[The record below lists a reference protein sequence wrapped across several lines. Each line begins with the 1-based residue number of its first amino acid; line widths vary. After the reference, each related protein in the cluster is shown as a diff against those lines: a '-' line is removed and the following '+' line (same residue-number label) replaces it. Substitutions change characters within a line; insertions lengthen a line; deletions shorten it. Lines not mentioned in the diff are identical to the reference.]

1 MEEKQQPMKMVSL
14 VQKLG
19 TYNYKLIIPA
29 EVEKKIRFACQKVWS
44 TEWSGA
50 LFFTHEGS
58 FENDDLVI
66 RCVDIYIMDIGTQAY
81 TEFDMNPDII
91 AYMCDNPELLDCQM
105 GLLHSHNNMSSF
117 FSQTDQNTLREEGR
131 DRNNFVSL
139 IVNNAGTYT
148 AAITRRI
155 KSKQV
160 KESVSFE
167 FFGDGEKHDTK
178 EYISD
183 ADEIEWFYL
192 KIEKEGEHYS
202 FPDMA
207 SRLEEIRKRK
217 EEEAKR
223 KEREKA
229 RGFNGIAGGYSNSYK
244 GSVYNPQAYK
254 PTVASS
260 QTVIVGSANLNKGKI
275 EQQEPVQ
282 KTLFEKE
289 SELPFGGPN
298 DSLISYGKIS
308 VKAEIIESLV
318 KQLITCSIILP
329 GESKVDIDKWA
340 KNMPT
345 LYERRFGKGKEGIK
359 RFKDWVDI
367 YTEFLTWNIKD
378 ESLEAMGYD
387 EIEIQAICA
396 HDLIEALTQLPEND
410 YIKIYIDELEKY
422 LIL

>member
-1 MEEKQQPMKMVSL
+1 MEEKQQSMKMDSL

-29 EVEKKIRFACQKVWS
+29 EVEKKIRFACQKVWN
-44 TEWSGA
+44 TEWSGT

-81 TEFDMNPDII
+81 TEFDMNPDVI
-91 AYMCDNPELLDCQM
+91 AYMCENPELLDCQM
-105 GLLHSHNNMSSF
+105 GLIHSHNNMSTF
-117 FSQTDQNTLREEGR
+117 FSGTDTATLKEEGR

-178 EYISD
+178 EYTSN

-207 SRLEEIRKRK
+207 SRLEEIKKRK
-217 EEEAKR
+217 DAKR
-223 KEREKA
+223 REREKA
-229 RGFNGIAGGYSNSYK
+229 EGFNGIAGGYSNPYK
-244 GSVYNPQAYK
+244 GTAYNPQAYK
-254 PTVASS
+254 PA
-260 QTVIVGSANLNKGKI
+260 VGPANLNKGKI
-275 EQQEPVQ
+275 EQKPVQ
-282 KTLFEKE
+282 KTLFEQE
-289 SELPFGGPN
+289 NELPFEEPN
-298 DSLISYGKIS
+298 GSPIPYGEIF

-318 KQLITCSIILP
+318 KQLVTCSIILP
-329 GESKVDIDKWA
+329 NESKVDIDKWA
-340 KNMPT
+340 KSMPM
-345 LYERRFGKGKEGIK
+345 LYEKRFGKGEEGMK
-359 RFKDWVDI
+359 RFQNWADT
-367 YTEFLTWNIKD
+367 YTEFLTWNIED
-378 ESLEAMGYD
+378 EDLKAMRYD
-387 EIEIQAICA
+387 ETEIQSICA

-410 YIKIYIDELEKY
+410 YIKVYIDELEKY